1 MIHPPLVQQH
11 PVLLAYATRHRIAAN
26 NPPRSDGRLTV
37 RVDGRWRVH
46 LTGTV
51 EGRTPSRI
59 VLSARLLDLAG
70 QLHQRSTDDLLVRLA
85 TLAAGRLKSDASGL
99 SLDQSNQALLLM
111 EAMPASSDLEAVET
125 GLADFVNA
133 LAFWGRAIQAE
144 MQPSHGSPLTGAPTA
159 APAFLPHHH
168 PASGAHAFQTL
179 QPPGSAALPQVF
191 FP

>member
-1 MIHPPLVQQH
+1 MTHPTQAQQH
-11 PVLLAYATRHRIAAN
+11 PALLAYATRYRIAAD
-26 NPPRSDGRLTV
+26 NPPRSDARLTV

-59 VLSARLLDLAG
+59 VLSARLLDLSG
-70 QLHQRSTDDLLVRLA
+70 QLNQPSTGDLLVRLA

-99 SLDQSNQALLLM
+99 SLDIVNQALLLL
-111 EAMPASSDLEAVET
+111 EVMPASSDLQAVET

-133 LAFWGRAIQAE
+133 LAFWSRAIEAE
-144 MQPSHGSPLTGAPTA
+144 KPPSHPAP
-159 APAFLPHHH
+159 
-168 PASGAHAFQTL
+168 GFQTL
-179 QPPGSAALPQVF
+179 QTFQPPGSFVSPQIF